1 MVTLTST
8 TVIIIIRWLGFG
20 RGSHR
25 SLCSSMV
32 GLRGRQGVMVSA
44 SPLKWKRNL
53 STQLES
59 CLPVP

>member
-32 GLRGRQGVMVSA
+32 GLRGGQGVMVSA